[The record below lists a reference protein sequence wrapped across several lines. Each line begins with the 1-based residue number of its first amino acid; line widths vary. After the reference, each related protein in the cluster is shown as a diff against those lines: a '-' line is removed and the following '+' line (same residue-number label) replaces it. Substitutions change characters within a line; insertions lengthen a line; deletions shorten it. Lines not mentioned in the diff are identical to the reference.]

1 MKKIIFILLSFV
13 ITLTVTTSCQN
24 NTKKLESKVKTELKK
39 EAKLNG
45 VKLKINTCECIE
57 LDTLPNEFNT
67 PYLRYMIDANYYLEK
82 SEDKIEDAKFALLS
96 GDYYLGYT
104 AEELKA
110 EALSLTNKADSIFN
124 IAKEVYSVHKRT
136 CYLLY
141 LDRLCFMGELPI
153 RTEEIALYTYNKNK
167 KDFELIYHSES
178 NCKERFEKY
187 K

>member
-67 PYLRYMIDANYYLEK
+67 PYLHSMIDANYYLEK
-82 SEDKIEDAKFALLS
+82 AEDIIESAEFAWGW
-96 GDYYLGYT
+96 GDYLGYT
-104 AEELKA
+104 TLKT
-110 EALSLTNKADSIFN
+110 EALSLTNKADSLFN

-141 LDRLCFMGELPI
+141 LDRLYFMGKLPI